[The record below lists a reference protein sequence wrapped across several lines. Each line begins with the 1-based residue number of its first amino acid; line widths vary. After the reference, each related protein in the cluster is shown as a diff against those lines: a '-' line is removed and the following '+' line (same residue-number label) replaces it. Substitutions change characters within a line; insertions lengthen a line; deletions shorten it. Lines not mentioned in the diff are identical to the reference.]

1 MDVVSLLCFS
11 ERHEKNISALAS
23 SKAKMPRKGSS
34 KTCSAKGL
42 LSGNWVIV
50 VAGFALLLIGLTLTL
65 RESWSSPSRYGGRVS
80 GSNPGL
86 DPQGPHRPPFSK
98 RSLLLPYPSYE
109 YSMDVAHNVASSV
122 QAPGI
127 YRHLNEPNVLSFLP
141 QQAQRHPLR
150 DVAPLTPGL
159 SLQFARQHH
168 AELSGYSPSRQRF
181 YVKNRLGDPLYS
193 VRPDYSVPTF
203 GPAAGFRK
211 VGIVYNPNHPD
222 LKLPL
227 FGRPKVPGG
236 NRFDYYVLDDTPHA
250 NELPLDDHNGLEL
263 TTDDVVRIPGY
274 DGDFF
279 VYIYAYGTP
288 FIGDQR

>member
-1 MDVVSLLCFS
+1 
-11 ERHEKNISALAS
+11 
-23 SKAKMPRKGSS
+23 MPRKARSS
-34 KTCSAKGL
+34 KGGNNGWILALVGGIILAVGL
-42 LSGNWVIV
+42 
-50 VAGFALLLIGLTLTL
+50 GLTLK
-65 RESWSSPSRYGGRVS
+65 EQWSSPSRSGGRTS

-86 DPQGPHRPPFSK
+86 APWGPHRPPFSEK
-98 RSLLLPYPSYE
+98 QLLLPHPSYE
-109 YSMDVAHNVASSV
+109 HSMDVAHNVAQSV
-122 QAPGI
+122 Q
-127 YRHLNEPNVLSFLP
+127 YRHLNEPNVLSYMP

-159 SLQFARQHH
+159 SLQFSRSHH
-168 AELSGYSPSRQRF
+168 DGRGYSPTHQLF

-193 VRPDYSVPTF
+193 VRPDLAVPTF
-203 GPAAGFRK
+203 GPSAGFRK
-211 VGIVYNPNHPD
+211 LGIVYNPNHPD

-236 NRFDYYVLDDTPHA
+236 NRFDYYVLDDSQFA

>member
-1 MDVVSLLCFS
+1 MARKKTFDKRWIIAFVGITLL
-11 ERHEKNISALAS
+11 I
-23 SKAKMPRKGSS
+23 
-34 KTCSAKGL
+34 
-42 LSGNWVIV
+42 
-50 VAGFALLLIGLTLTL
+50 IGLTVTL
-65 RESWSSPSRYGGRVS
+65 REGWSSPSRYGGRTS
-80 GSNPGL
+80 GSSAGIA
-86 DPQGPHRPPFSK
+86 PQGPQRSLPPFSE

-109 YSMDVAHNVASSV
+109 YSLDVAHNVAPTV
-122 QAPGI
+122 QQDGI

-141 QQAQRHPLR
+141 REARRHPLR

-159 SLQFARQHH
+159 SVQFSRQHH
-168 AELSGYSPSRQRF
+168 ALLSDYAPARQRF

-193 VRPDYSVPTF
+193 VQPDYTIPTF
-203 GPAAGFRK
+203 GPASGFRK

-236 NRFDYYVLDDTPHA
+236 NRFDYYVLDDSAHA
-250 NELPLDDHNGLEL
+250 NELPLEDHNGLEL

-274 DGDFF
+274 DNDFF